1 MVLNALLG
9 IRHITGNK
17 KVEVFKMGDINC
29 FLEKGNSG
37 YHVINDKW
45 VSLRNAPNEL
55 RCHSE
60 VREREDTQ
68 FNRGRLAAEATFS
81 FVS

>member
-37 YHVINDKW
+37 YHVINDK
-45 VSLRNAPNEL
+45 
-55 RCHSE
+55 
-60 VREREDTQ
+60 
-68 FNRGRLAAEATFS
+68 
-81 FVS
+81 